1 MTMVQ
6 GGRRGCEVV
15 SDCPEGMI
23 LLNSDRQEIFIKKKK
38 KKKIFKKGSTK

>member
-15 SDCPEGMI
+15 SDWNDTAEFRSTGHI
-23 LLNSDRQEIFIKKKK
+23 YKK
-38 KKKIFKKGSTK
+38 KKKI